1 MKKAV
6 KIINRIVS
14 IFLVAV
20 LLFAGY
26 IFVSVLRAGKD
37 KVPDIF
43 GYSFLQVATGSMEPT
58 IPTNSLIIV
67 RKTDPAAVQV
77 GDVICFYSLDPK
89 ILGKP
94 NTHRVVEI
102 QQKDGELSFITKGDA
117 SSLEDTYPVSAD
129 RLVGVYLKHIQIS
142 KVMDVL
148 HNQYFFFFV
157 LVVPLCVIIF
167 LEFLHVKKIAQEK
180 AEKKNGKDSQEL

>member
-6 KIINRIVS
+6 KIVNRLVS

-37 KVPDIF
+37 KVPEIF

-67 RKTDPAAVQV
+67 RKTDPADVQV
-77 GDVICFYSLDPK
+77 GDVICFYSTDPK
-89 ILGKP
+89 IYGKP

-102 QQKDGELSFITKGDA
+102 QKDGGELTFITKGDA
-117 SSLEDTYPVSAD
+117 SVLQDTYPVLAD
-129 RLVGVYLKHIQIS
+129 SLVGVYLKHIQVS

-157 LVVPLCVIIF
+157 LVIPLCVIIF
-167 LEFLHVKKIAQEK
+167 FEFLHVKKIAQEK
-180 AEKKNGKDSQEL
+180 AEKKNGKDPSDQ